1 MSASVLLLLVSSGLL
16 SVVGTSALVYF
27 VLAADESP
35 FRRILGRY
43 EERLE
48 RHTTFLL
55 MSQSGS
61 QIARLQLIL
70 CSVLVGLFMIS
81 KSGALALLAVLTA
94 ILPPVI
100 LSKRHMVR
108 ISKLERQLDTWLLM
122 LANALKATS
131 SVAEAT
137 ASTVPLIPRP
147 FLEEVDILVKE
158 MRLGAP
164 LHRAVTAMARRIN
177 STVIS
182 GALATIV
189 VASQTGGNLSRTLEQ
204 SSAALRESARL
215 DGVLRTKTAEGR
227 GQVLVLASMPFLL
240 CTAIGWLEPSWFDP
254 LLDHRYGRAIL
265 AVCAG
270 LWIAASFWAYR
281 IVRVDL

>member
-1 MSASVLLLLVSSGLL
+1 LFLLVSAGLL
-16 SVVGTSALVYF
+16 AVAGTSTLVYF
-27 VLAADESP
+27 VLVAEESP
-35 FRRILGRY
+35 FRRVLGRY

-55 MSQSGS
+55 VPKSGS

-70 CSVLVGLFMIS
+70 CSVLVGLFLIS
-81 KSGALALLAVLTA
+81 KSGALALLAVLVA
-94 ILPPVI
+94 IVPPIV
-100 LSKRHMVR
+100 LSKRHLVR
-108 ISKLERQLDTWLLM
+108 INQLERQLDTWLLM
-122 LANALKATS
+122 LANSLKATP
-131 SVAEAT
+131 SVAEAI
-137 ASTVPLIPRP
+137 ASTVPLVPHP
-147 FLEEVDILVKE
+147 FLEEIDLLVKE

-189 VASQTGGNLSRTLEQ
+189 VASQTGGNLSQTLEQ
-204 SSAALRESARL
+204 SSASLRESARL

-240 CTAIGWLEPSWFDP
+240 CTVIGWLDPSWFDP
-254 LLDHRYGRAIL
+254 VLDHRYGRAIV
-265 AVCAG
+265 AACAG
-270 LWIAASFWAYR
+270 LWVTASLWAYR

>member
-1 MSASVLLLLVSSGLL
+1 VSAPSLFLLVSAGLL
-16 SVVGTSALVYF
+16 AVVGTSALVYF
-27 VLAADESP
+27 VLVADESP
-35 FRRILGRY
+35 FRRVLGRY

-55 MSQSGS
+55 VPKSGS

-70 CSVLVGLFMIS
+70 CSVLVGLFLIS
-81 KSGALALLAVLTA
+81 KSGALALLAILTA
-94 ILPPVI
+94 ILPPIV
-100 LSKRHMVR
+100 LSKRHLVR
-108 ISKLERQLDTWLLM
+108 INQLERQLDTWLLM
-122 LANALKATS
+122 LANSLKATP
-131 SVAEAT
+131 SVAEAI
-137 ASTVPLIPRP
+137 ASTVLLVPRP
-147 FLEEVDILVKE
+147 FFEEVDLLVKE

-189 VASQTGGNLSRTLEQ
+189 VASQTGGNLSQTLEQ
-204 SSAALRESARL
+204 SSASLRESARL

-240 CTAIGWLEPSWFDP
+240 CTVIGWLDPSWFDP
-254 LLDHRYGRAIL
+254 VLDHRYGRAIV
-265 AVCAG
+265 AVCVG
-270 LWIAASFWAYR
+270 LWVTASSWAYR

>member
-1 MSASVLLLLVSSGLL
+1 MSAPSLFLLVSAGLL
-16 SVVGTSALVYF
+16 AVAGTSTLVYF
-27 VLAADESP
+27 VLVAEESP
-35 FRRILGRY
+35 FRRVLGRY

-55 MSQSGS
+55 VPKSGS

-70 CSVLVGLFMIS
+70 CSVLVGLFLIS
-81 KSGALALLAVLTA
+81 KSGALALFAVLAA
-94 ILPPVI
+94 IVPPIV
-100 LSKRHMVR
+100 LSKRHLVR
-108 ISKLERQLDTWLLM
+108 INQLERQLDTWLLM
-122 LANALKATS
+122 LANSLKATP
-131 SVAEAT
+131 SVAEAI
-137 ASTVPLIPRP
+137 ASTVPLVPHP
-147 FLEEVDILVKE
+147 FLEEVDLLVKE

-189 VASQTGGNLSRTLEQ
+189 VASQTGGNLSQTLEQ
-204 SSAALRESARL
+204 SSASLRESARL

-240 CTAIGWLEPSWFDP
+240 CTVISWLDPSWFDP
-254 LLDHRYGRAIL
+254 VLDHRYGRAIV
-265 AVCAG
+265 AACAG
-270 LWIAASFWAYR
+270 LWVTASLWAYR

>member
-1 MSASVLLLLVSSGLL
+1 MSVPVLLLLVLSGLL
-16 SVVGTSALVYF
+16 SVAGTSALVYF
-27 VLAADESP
+27 VLAADQSP

-43 EERLE
+43 EARLE

-70 CSVLVGLFMIS
+70 CSVLAGLFMMTN
-81 KSGALALLAVLTA
+81 SGAFALLALFTA
-94 ILPPVI
+94 ILPP
-100 LSKRHMVR
+100 LMLAKRHMVR
-108 ISKLERQLDTWLLM
+108 IGKLERQLDTWLLM
-122 LANALKATS
+122 LANALKATP

-137 ASTVPLIPRP
+137 ACTVPLIPRP
-147 FLEEVDILVKE
+147 FLEEVDLLVKE

-164 LHRAVTAMARRIN
+164 LHRAITAMAQRIN
-177 STVIS
+177 SSVIS
-182 GALATIV
+182 GALATII

-240 CTAIGWLEPSWFDP
+240 CAAIGWLDPSWFDP
-254 LLDHRYGRAIL
+254 LLAHRYGRAIL
-265 AVCAG
+265 AVCAA
-270 LWIAASFWAYR
+270 LWITASLWAYR

>member
-1 MSASVLLLLVSSGLL
+1 MSAPSLFLLVSAGLL
-16 SVVGTSALVYF
+16 AVAGTSTLVYF
-27 VLAADESP
+27 VLVAEESP
-35 FRRILGRY
+35 FRRVLGRY

-55 MSQSGS
+55 VPKSGS

-70 CSVLVGLFMIS
+70 CSVLVGLFLIS
-81 KSGALALLAVLTA
+81 KSGALALLAVLVA
-94 ILPPVI
+94 IVPPIV
-100 LSKRHMVR
+100 LSKRHLVR
-108 ISKLERQLDTWLLM
+108 INQLERQLDTWLLM
-122 LANALKATS
+122 LANSLKATP
-131 SVAEAT
+131 SVAEAI
-137 ASTVPLIPRP
+137 ASTVPLVPHP
-147 FLEEVDILVKE
+147 FLEEIDLLVKE

-189 VASQTGGNLSRTLEQ
+189 VASQTGGNLSQTLEQ
-204 SSAALRESARL
+204 SSASLRESARL

-240 CTAIGWLEPSWFDP
+240 CTVIGWLDPSWFDP
-254 LLDHRYGRAIL
+254 VLDHRYGRAIV
-265 AVCAG
+265 AACAG
-270 LWIAASFWAYR
+270 LWVTASLWAYR

>member
-1 MSASVLLLLVSSGLL
+1 LFLLVSAGLL
-16 SVVGTSALVYF
+16 AVAGTSTLVYF
-27 VLAADESP
+27 VLVAEESP
-35 FRRILGRY
+35 FRRVLGRY

-55 MSQSGS
+55 VPKSGS

-70 CSVLVGLFMIS
+70 CSVLVGLFLIS
-81 KSGALALLAVLTA
+81 KSGALALLAVLVA
-94 ILPPVI
+94 IVPPIV
-100 LSKRHMVR
+100 LSKRHLVR
-108 ISKLERQLDTWLLM
+108 INQLERQLDTWLLM
-122 LANALKATS
+122 LANSLKATP
-131 SVAEAT
+131 SVAQAI
-137 ASTVPLIPRP
+137 ASTVPLVPHP
-147 FLEEVDILVKE
+147 FLEEIDLLVKE

-189 VASQTGGNLSRTLEQ
+189 VASQTGGNLSQTLEQ
-204 SSAALRESARL
+204 SSASLRESARL

-240 CTAIGWLEPSWFDP
+240 CTVIGWLDPSWFDP
-254 LLDHRYGRAIL
+254 VLDHRYGRAIV
-265 AVCAG
+265 AACAG
-270 LWIAASFWAYR
+270 LWVTASLWAYR

>member
-1 MSASVLLLLVSSGLL
+1 VSASVLLLLVSSGLL

>member
-1 MSASVLLLLVSSGLL
+1 MSAPSLFLLVSAGLL
-16 SVVGTSALVYF
+16 AVAGTSTLVYF
-27 VLAADESP
+27 VLVAEESP
-35 FRRILGRY
+35 FRRVLGRY

-55 MSQSGS
+55 VPKSGS

-70 CSVLVGLFMIS
+70 CSVLVGLFLIS
-81 KSGALALLAVLTA
+81 KSGALALLAVLAA
-94 ILPPVI
+94 IVPPIV
-100 LSKRHMVR
+100 LSKRHLVR
-108 ISKLERQLDTWLLM
+108 INQLERQLDTWLLM
-122 LANALKATS
+122 LANSLKATP
-131 SVAEAT
+131 SVAEAI
-137 ASTVPLIPRP
+137 ASTVPLVPHP
-147 FLEEVDILVKE
+147 FLEEVDLLVKE

-189 VASQTGGNLSRTLEQ
+189 VASQTGGNLSQTLEQ
-204 SSAALRESARL
+204 SSASLRESARL

-240 CTAIGWLEPSWFDP
+240 CTVIGWLDPSWFDP
-254 LLDHRYGRAIL
+254 VLDHRYGRAIV
-265 AVCAG
+265 AACAG
-270 LWIAASFWAYR
+270 LWVTASLWAYR

>member
-1 MSASVLLLLVSSGLL
+1 MSAPSLFLLVSAGLL
-16 SVVGTSALVYF
+16 AIVGTSALVYF
-27 VLAADESP
+27 VLVADESP
-35 FRRILGRY
+35 FRRVLGRY

-55 MSQSGS
+55 VPKSGS

-70 CSVLVGLFMIS
+70 CSVLVGLFLIS
-81 KSGALALLAVLTA
+81 KSGALALLAILTA
-94 ILPPVI
+94 ILPPIV
-100 LSKRHMVR
+100 LSKRHLVR
-108 ISKLERQLDTWLLM
+108 INQLERQLDTWLLM
-122 LANALKATS
+122 LANSLKATP
-131 SVAEAT
+131 SVAEAI
-137 ASTVPLIPRP
+137 ASTVLLVPRP
-147 FLEEVDILVKE
+147 FFEEVDLLVKE

-189 VASQTGGNLSRTLEQ
+189 VASQTGGNLSQTLEQ
-204 SSAALRESARL
+204 SSASLRESARL

-240 CTAIGWLEPSWFDP
+240 CTVIGWLDPSWFDP
-254 LLDHRYGRAIL
+254 VLDHRYGRAIV
-265 AVCAG
+265 AVCVG
-270 LWIAASFWAYR
+270 LWVTASLWAYR

>member
-1 MSASVLLLLVSSGLL
+1 MSTPVLLLLVSSGLL
-16 SVVGTSALVYF
+16 SVVGTSTLVYF
-27 VLAADESP
+27 VLAADKSP

-254 LLDHRYGRAIL
+254 LLDHRYGQAIL
-265 AVCAG
+265 VVCAG

>member
-1 MSASVLLLLVSSGLL
+1 MRAPSLFLLLFSGLL
-16 SVVGTSALVYF
+16 SVVGTSTLVYF

-35 FRRILGRY
+35 FQRILGRY
-43 EERLE
+43 EARLE

-70 CSVLVGLFMIS
+70 CFVLFASFMLT
-81 KSGALALLAVLTA
+81 KSGALALLAAFAAV
-94 ILPPVI
+94 LPPLV

-147 FLEEVDILVKE
+147 FLEEVDLLVKE

-189 VASQTGGNLSRTLEQ
+189 VASQTGGNLSQTLEQ

-240 CTAIGWLEPSWFDP
+240 CTAIGWLDPSWFDP
-254 LLDHRYGRAIL
+254 MIDHRYGRVVLVI
-265 AVCAG
+265 CSS
-270 LWIAASFWAYR
+270 LWLAASFWAYR

>member
-1 MSASVLLLLVSSGLL
+1 VSAPHLFLLGSAGSLAVA
-16 SVVGTSALVYF
+16 GTSTLVYF
-27 VLAADESP
+27 VLVADESP
-35 FRRILGRY
+35 FRRVLGRY

-81 KSGALALLAVLTA
+81 KSGAFALLCAVTA
-94 ILPPVI
+94 LFPPVI

-122 LANALKATS
+122 LANSLKATS
-131 SVAEAT
+131 SVAEAI
-137 ASTVPLIPRP
+137 ASTVPLVPRP
-147 FLEEVDILVKE
+147 FLEEVDLLVKE

-189 VASQTGGNLSRTLEQ
+189 VASQTGGNLPQTLEQ

-240 CTAIGWLEPSWFDP
+240 CTVIGWLDPSWFDP

-265 AVCAG
+265 AACAG
-270 LWIAASFWAYR
+270 LWILASLWAYR

>member
-1 MSASVLLLLVSSGLL
+1 MSAPSLFLLVSAGLL
-16 SVVGTSALVYF
+16 AVVGTSALVYF
-27 VLAADESP
+27 VLVADESP
-35 FRRILGRY
+35 FRRVLGRY

-55 MSQSGS
+55 VPKSGS

-70 CSVLVGLFMIS
+70 CSVLVGLFLIS
-81 KSGALALLAVLTA
+81 KSGALALLAILTA
-94 ILPPVI
+94 ILPPIV
-100 LSKRHMVR
+100 LSKRHLVR
-108 ISKLERQLDTWLLM
+108 INQLERQLDTWLLM
-122 LANALKATS
+122 LANSLKATP
-131 SVAEAT
+131 SVAEAI
-137 ASTVPLIPRP
+137 ASTVLLVPRP
-147 FLEEVDILVKE
+147 FFEEVDLLVKE

-189 VASQTGGNLSRTLEQ
+189 VASQTGGNLSQTLEQ
-204 SSAALRESARL
+204 SSASLRESARL

-240 CTAIGWLEPSWFDP
+240 CTVIGWLDPSWFDP
-254 LLDHRYGRAIL
+254 VLDHRYGRAIV
-265 AVCAG
+265 AVCVG
-270 LWIAASFWAYR
+270 LWVTASSWAYR

>member
-1 MSASVLLLLVSSGLL
+1 MSAPSLFLLVSAGLL
-16 SVVGTSALVYF
+16 AIVGTSALVYF
-27 VLAADESP
+27 VLVADESP
-35 FRRILGRY
+35 FRRVLGRY

-55 MSQSGS
+55 VPKSGS

-70 CSVLVGLFMIS
+70 CSVLVGLFLIS
-81 KSGALALLAVLTA
+81 KSGALALLAILTA
-94 ILPPVI
+94 ILPPIV
-100 LSKRHMVR
+100 LSKRHLVR
-108 ISKLERQLDTWLLM
+108 INQLERQLDTWLLM
-122 LANALKATS
+122 LANSLKATP
-131 SVAEAT
+131 SVAEAI
-137 ASTVPLIPRP
+137 ASTVLLVPRP
-147 FLEEVDILVKE
+147 FFEEVDLLVKE

-189 VASQTGGNLSRTLEQ
+189 VASQTGGNLSQTLEQ
-204 SSAALRESARL
+204 SSASLRESARL

-240 CTAIGWLEPSWFDP
+240 CTVIGWLDPSWFDP
-254 LLDHRYGRAIL
+254 VLDHRYGRAIV
-265 AVCAG
+265 AVCVG
-270 LWIAASFWAYR
+270 LWVTASSWAYR

>member
-1 MSASVLLLLVSSGLL
+1 LAVA
-16 SVVGTSALVYF
+16 GTSTLVYF
-27 VLAADESP
+27 VLVAEESP
-35 FRRILGRY
+35 FRRVLGRY

-55 MSQSGS
+55 VPKSGS

-70 CSVLVGLFMIS
+70 CSVLVGLFLIS
-81 KSGALALLAVLTA
+81 KSGALALFAVLAA
-94 ILPPVI
+94 IVPPIV
-100 LSKRHMVR
+100 LSKRHLVR
-108 ISKLERQLDTWLLM
+108 INQLERQLDTWLLM
-122 LANALKATS
+122 LANSLKATP
-131 SVAEAT
+131 SVAEAI
-137 ASTVPLIPRP
+137 ASTVPLVPHP
-147 FLEEVDILVKE
+147 FLEEVDLLVKE

-189 VASQTGGNLSRTLEQ
+189 VASQTGGNLSQTLEQ
-204 SSAALRESARL
+204 SSASLRESARL

-240 CTAIGWLEPSWFDP
+240 CTVISWLDPSWFDP
-254 LLDHRYGRAIL
+254 VLDHRYGRAIV
-265 AVCAG
+265 AACAG
-270 LWIAASFWAYR
+270 LWVTASLWAYR

>member
-1 MSASVLLLLVSSGLL
+1 LFLLVSAGLL
-16 SVVGTSALVYF
+16 AVAGTSTLVYF
-27 VLAADESP
+27 VLVAEESP
-35 FRRILGRY
+35 FRRVLGRY

-55 MSQSGS
+55 VPKSGS

-70 CSVLVGLFMIS
+70 CSVLVGLFLIS
-81 KSGALALLAVLTA
+81 KSGALALLAVLVA
-94 ILPPVI
+94 IVPPIV
-100 LSKRHMVR
+100 LSKRHLVR
-108 ISKLERQLDTWLLM
+108 INQLERQLDTWLLM
-122 LANALKATS
+122 LANSLKATP
-131 SVAEAT
+131 SVAEAI
-137 ASTVPLIPRP
+137 ASTVPLVPHP
-147 FLEEVDILVKE
+147 FLEEVDLLVKE

-189 VASQTGGNLSRTLEQ
+189 VASQTGGNLSQTLEQ
-204 SSAALRESARL
+204 SSASLRESARL

-240 CTAIGWLEPSWFDP
+240 CTVIGWLDPSWFDP
-254 LLDHRYGRAIL
+254 VLDHRYGRAIV
-265 AVCAG
+265 AACAG
-270 LWIAASFWAYR
+270 LWVTASLWAYR

>member
-1 MSASVLLLLVSSGLL
+1 MSVPSLFLLVSAGLL
-16 SVVGTSALVYF
+16 AVAGTSALVYF
-27 VLAADESP
+27 VLVADESP
-35 FRRILGRY
+35 FRRVLGRY
-43 EERLE
+43 EGRLE

-70 CSVLVGLFMIS
+70 CSVLGGLLMIT
-81 KSGALALLAVLTA
+81 KSGGLALLAALTA

-100 LSKRHMVR
+100 LSKRHMAR
-108 ISKLERQLDTWLLM
+108 IGKLERQLDTWLLM
-122 LANALKATS
+122 LANSLKATP
-131 SVAEAT
+131 SVVEAI
-137 ASTVPLIPRP
+137 ASTVPLVPRP
-147 FLEEVDILVKE
+147 FLEEVDLLVKE

-189 VASQTGGNLSRTLEQ
+189 VASQTGGNLSHTLEQ
-204 SSAALRESARL
+204 SSATLRESARL

-240 CTAIGWLEPSWFDP
+240 CTVIGWLDPSWFDP
-254 LLDHRYGRAIL
+254 VLDHRYGRTII

-270 LWIAASFWAYR
+270 LWIIASLWAYR

>member
-1 MSASVLLLLVSSGLL
+1 MSAPSLFLLVSAGLL
-16 SVVGTSALVYF
+16 AVAGTSTLVYF
-27 VLAADESP
+27 VLVAEESP
-35 FRRILGRY
+35 FRRVLGRY

-55 MSQSGS
+55 VPKSGS

-70 CSVLVGLFMIS
+70 CSVLVGLFLIS
-81 KSGALALLAVLTA
+81 KSGALALLAVLVA
-94 ILPPVI
+94 IVPPIV
-100 LSKRHMVR
+100 LSKRHLVR
-108 ISKLERQLDTWLLM
+108 INQLERQLDTWLLM
-122 LANALKATS
+122 LANSLKATP
-131 SVAEAT
+131 SVAQAI
-137 ASTVPLIPRP
+137 ASTVPLVPHP
-147 FLEEVDILVKE
+147 FLEEIDLLVKE

-189 VASQTGGNLSRTLEQ
+189 VASQTGGNLSQTLEQ
-204 SSAALRESARL
+204 SSASLRESARL

-240 CTAIGWLEPSWFDP
+240 CTVIGWLDPSWFDP
-254 LLDHRYGRAIL
+254 VLDHRYGRAIV
-265 AVCAG
+265 AACAG
-270 LWIAASFWAYR
+270 LWVTASLWAYR

>member
-1 MSASVLLLLVSSGLL
+1 MSIPVLLLLLFSGLL
-16 SVVGTSALVYF
+16 SVAGTSALVYF
-27 VLAADESP
+27 VLAADQSP
-35 FRRILGRY
+35 FRQILGRY

-55 MSQSGS
+55 MSHSGS

-70 CSVLVGLFMIS
+70 CAVLAGLFIIA
-81 KSGALALLAVLTA
+81 KSEALALLALLTA

-100 LSKRHMVR
+100 LTNRHSAR

-122 LANALKATS
+122 LANALKATP
-131 SVAEAT
+131 SVGEPT
-137 ASTVPLIPRP
+137 ACTVPLIPRP
-147 FLEEVDILVKE
+147 FLEEVDLLVKE

-164 LHRAVTAMARRIN
+164 LHRAVRAMARRIN

-189 VASQTGGNLSRTLEQ
+189 VASQTGGNLSQTLEQ
-204 SSAALRESARL
+204 SAAALRESARL

-227 GQVLVLASMPFLL
+227 GQVLVLASMPFFL
-240 CTAIGWLEPSWFDP
+240 CAAIRWLEPSWFDP
-254 LLDHRYGRAIL
+254 LLDHRYGRTIL
-265 AVCAG
+265 GICAG
-270 LWIAASFWAYR
+270 LWIAASLWAYR